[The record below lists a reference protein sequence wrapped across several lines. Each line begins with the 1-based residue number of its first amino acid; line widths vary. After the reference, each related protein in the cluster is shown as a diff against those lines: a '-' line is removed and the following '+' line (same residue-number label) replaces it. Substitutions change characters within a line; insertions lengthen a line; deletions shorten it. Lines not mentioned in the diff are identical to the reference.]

1 MGMVCQ
7 EIERKRGKVI
17 QENLDSQNLI
27 LNNICVQELKGLL
40 DDLGVQENVKLEVEK
55 THYILFK
62 PEILHLVKKSHKLRQ
77 RASILTHA
85 GVLLVGGKQK
95 QAYCQFV
102 QNWEPSQAGASS

>member
-1 MGMVCQ
+1 MPA
-7 EIERKRGKVI
+7 K
-17 QENLDSQNLI
+17 LT
-27 LNNICVQELKGLL
+27 LNDINYDDFVRARTEEFL

-85 GVLLVGGKQK
+85 GVLLVGGKPCFK
-95 QAYCQFV
+95 KLVCEIVCLPKIYKVYPACVTYFIL
-102 QNWEPSQAGASS
+102 NHLS